1 MSYLASITPETIGL
15 WLGIVVDGLETV
27 FILGA
32 IAAVIVASVQY
43 RRNMFK
49 QQVTTTLNILDTS
62 GDVPCL
68 RLRTLY
74 AGTLAD
80 VFPEKATRKAFQ
92 RAASATTTNNPFPSA
107 MNSYKEHGRVIGSM
121 TNALSAR
128 PGIEQKLAGFLG
140 VENISGCTFVQVPTF
155 ERFLDERDHRNR
167 FWVVELNDLKK
178 LLEVDETEV
187 EVEKEDHLD
196 RIRWLQAM
204 AEIFLNGKTQ
214 HLSEVDAIRAG
225 FMIHKVKF

>member
-1 MSYLASITPETIGL
+1 VPYLASITSETIGL

-32 IAAVIVASVQY
+32 IAAIIVASVQY

-80 VFPEKATRKAFQ
+80 VFIEKTTRKVFQ
-92 RAASATTTNNPFPSA
+92 RAAGATTTNNPFPHVT
-107 MNSYKEHGRVIGSM
+107 NSPKEHGRVIGSM
-121 TNALSAR
+121 INALSAR

-140 VENISGCTFVQVPTF
+140 VESISGCTFVQVPTF
-155 ERFLDERDHRNR
+155 ERFSDERDHRNR

-178 LLEVDETEV
+178 LLEVDEAEIG
-187 EVEKEDHLD
+187 VEKEDHRD
-196 RIRWLQAM
+196 RIQWLQTM
-204 AEIFLNGKTQ
+204 AEIFLKGNTRR
-214 HLSEVDAIRAG
+214 LSDNDAIRAG
-225 FMIHKVKF
+225 FMIHRVKF